1 VRETDRNF
9 TEVEMATEAPFPEQE
24 YKDRYQRAQAL
35 MERDGLDAL
44 VISEKNNYWYFSGLI
59 SYQLDHIQRPQIC
72 FLPKEGKPTVLVY
85 GNDKAKAKALPWIG
99 GVRAY
104 VDVPFPQEMIA
115 DTLKEMGLGEAKLG
129 FELGED
135 QRLGFPAN
143 YLLRLTEAL
152 PKAKI
157 EDGTTAL
164 TEMRLIKSPQEIEC
178 MRKACDISVKAYDRC
193 LPQLKPGMT
202 RREIADRLYISM
214 IEEGA
219 HPRHPGFLMLNAST
233 RYDDRRYD
241 KGDRMIADFGAC
253 YEGYYGDITRMA
265 IFGQPN
271 DEQKKDHRM
280 ACDVIQLCF
289 EAMQPGMP
297 IAELSRIAN
306 RELLRRGYQSVDS
319 PKRIGHGIGMARAEP
334 PSLNEVEKEVHRPG
348 MILAVEPKVR
358 SEKSAVHLEEDV
370 LITEQG
376 PEFLTAGREELR
388 VIE

>member
-1 VRETDRNF
+1 
-9 TEVEMATEAPFPEQE
+9 MATEAPFPEQE
-24 YKDRYQRAQAL
+24 YQDRYQRAQAL

-72 FLPKEGKPTVLVY
+72 FLPKEGKPTLLVY

-104 VDVPFPQEMIA
+104 VDVPFPQEVIA
-115 DTLKEMGLGEAKLG
+115 DTLKEIGLGEAKLG

-157 EDGTTAL
+157 EDGTGAL

-289 EAMQPGMP
+289 EAMQPGTP
-297 IAELSRIAN
+297 IAELSRITN

-348 MILAVEPKVR
+348 MILALEPKVR

-388 VIE
+388 VIV